1 MISFV
6 GAGPGAIDLI
16 TLRGQQRLASADL
29 VIWASSLI
37 PSELL
42 AHCGEDVE
50 LFDSSGMTL
59 EDVLAIYAARSGE
72 NIVRLHSGDPSIYG
86 AIAEQIEF
94 LEKNEI
100 EFEVIPGVTSASA
113 ASAVIA
119 KEFTVPGK
127 AQSVVYTRIE
137 GKTSASIP
145 PGETVANYSK
155 VGGTLA
161 IFLSGAMP
169 EKLQQELLC
178 PDSVFS
184 STTPAYVV
192 VRVTWPDEQIVETTV
207 GKLSETM
214 KMIGATRTVLVLV
227 GDALAGQGD
236 KRSHL
241 YNPTFAHRYRKRSK
255 PGDTTG
261 RPTGR
266 SKRVVE

>member
-16 TLRGQQRLASADL
+16 TLRGQKRLADADI

-37 PSELL
+37 PQDLL
-42 AHCGEDVE
+42 VHCSEDVE

-59 EDVLAIYAARSGE
+59 EDVLEIYATRSE
-72 NIVRLHSGDPSIYG
+72 ADIVRLHSGDPSIYG
-86 AIAEQIEF
+86 AIAEQIDF
-94 LEKNEI
+94 LEKNRI

-119 KEFTVPGK
+119 REFTVPGK
-127 AQSVVYTRIE
+127 AQSVVFTRIE

-145 PGETVANYSK
+145 PGETVENYSK

-169 EKLQQELLC
+169 EKLQAELLG
-178 PDSVFS
+178 PDSVYNPN
-184 STTPAYVV
+184 TPAYVV
-192 VRVTWPDEQIVETTV
+192 VRVSWPDQQIVETTLGEL
-207 GKLSETM
+207 GKTM
-214 KMIGATRTVLVLV
+214 KTVGATRTLLVLV
-227 GDALAGQGD
+227 GEALAGQGE

-255 PGDTTG
+255 QGDTAG

-266 SKRVVE
+266 SKRVAD